1 MVDENHLISR
11 GFTIDLL
18 SLSDK
23 TAMVSGDVNPTVT
36 FVGDAERLPPS
47 SLYVSTL
54 TSTLYQRYGTGDY
67 DWRALASSTSTNSY
81 NITIVDSDYSVVN
94 TDSIILVRS
103 IDEHIDVRLGS
114 ASAFARGVGVTIK
127 MIDSSNCSRV
137 CLIADDLESIDSKDR
152 YTITL
157 NNSSYTLI
165 SNGVNRWWIV

>member
-1 MVDENHLISR
+1 MIDENHLISR

-23 TAMVSGDVNPTVT
+23 TAIVSGDHDPTST
-36 FVGDAERLPPS
+36 FVGDAERLPTS

-54 TSTLYQRYGTGDY
+54 TSTMYQRYGAGDH
-67 DWRALASSTSTNSY
+67 DWRALVSSTSTNSY
-81 NITIVDSDYSVVN
+81 NITTVDSDYLVIN
-94 TDSIILVRS
+94 TDRIILVRS
-103 IDEHIDVRLGS
+103 SDENIDIHLGP

-127 MIDSSNCSRV
+127 KIDSSNCSRV
-137 CLIADDLESIDSKDR
+137 CLIADDLESIDSKDK

-165 SNGVNRWWIV
+165 SNGTDKWWIV